1 MSVVIVHPEFG
12 IYLGS
17 CMGLGFWSK
26 LDSAGQDAAVTFPSQ
41 DDAMAY
47 MGTWDGGVP
56 QGCQFVPV
64 VPDLGEYASISSCAA
79 AGLEAWSVEM
89 PTETALAH

>member
-41 DDAMAY
+41 QDAEQF
-47 MGTWDGGVP
+47 MGTWDEGAP
-56 QGCQFVPV
+56 QGCQFISVI
-64 VPDLGEYASISSCAA
+64 PDQGGYASVTACVA
-79 AGLEAWSVEM
+79 AGLDAWSVEVS
-89 PTETALAH
+89 PGEGLVH